1 MMGQRARVITFI
13 GGGFSASATVIH
25 LLRATTT
32 QPLHLVM
39 VEPAPVIGPGRA
51 YAARSHPY
59 ILNVP
64 AARMSLFEDEPG
76 DFLAFARQTL
86 GRVDGQDFL
95 PRSLYGEYV
104 ATRLRE
110 AIEQR
115 CDPTQV
121 DIRHDTAVDLS
132 RHPDGHLT
140 VRLQSGSTLD
150 SDQVVLATG
159 TPAPQRL
166 AVLAGLEGD
175 PRCVMDPWGREP
187 LRRLPSP
194 VLVVGTG
201 LTAADMVCAQ
211 LALNPG
217 AEFHL
222 VSRRGRLPLPQA
234 DGRPGSA
241 GWQPALLDRELDRA
255 QSARAVVRAVRA
267 AAGAAADAGC
277 DWRDVVTHV
286 RHRLPRLWQ
295 HASVA
300 ERRRFLRHVAPSWE
314 IHRHRLPHAIHERL
328 EALSRTGQLTI
339 HAGALDSV
347 RPAGGALRVRFRP
360 RFASVAEELVV
371 GSVINC
377 TSPDYRA
384 AAAADPLTRS
394 LLAQGLV
401 AADPCGLGWRTGP
414 DAQLLDAAGR
424 AVPGLHYVG
433 PRLRATHWEATAVA
447 ELRTHAA
454 RLAETLRRG

>member
-1 MMGQRARVITFI
+1 MGQRTRVITFI
-13 GGGFSASATVIH
+13 GGGFCASTTVIH
-25 LLRATTT
+25 LLRATRT
-32 QPLHLVM
+32 QPLHLVV

-51 YAARSHPY
+51 YAARPHPY

-64 AARMSLFEDEPG
+64 AAGMSLFEDEPG
-76 DFLAFARQTL
+76 DFVAFAREAL
-86 GRVDGQDFL
+86 GAVDGQDFL

-115 CDPTQV
+115 RGPTRV
-121 DIRHDTAVDLS
+121 EIRHDTAVDLR
-132 RHPDGHLT
+132 RHPAGHLT
-140 VRLQSGSTLD
+140 VRLQGGATLD

-159 TPAPQRL
+159 TPAPQQL
-166 AVLAGLEGD
+166 AMLAGLEGD

-187 LRRLPSP
+187 PRLLPSP
-194 VLVVGTG
+194 VLLVGTG
-201 LTAADMVCAQ
+201 LTAADRVCAQ

-217 AEFHL
+217 TEFHL

-234 DGRPGSA
+234 DGRLGPA

-255 QSARAVVRAVRA
+255 QGTRAMVRAVRA
-267 AAGAAADAGC
+267 AARAAADAGC

-300 ERRRFLRHVAPSWE
+300 EQRRFLRHVAPLWE
-314 IHRHRLPHAIHERL
+314 IHRHRLPHVIHARL
-328 EALSRTGQLTI
+328 EALSRTGQVTV
-339 HAGALDSV
+339 HAGTLLSAQ
-347 RPAGGALRVRFRP
+347 PADTALRVRFRP
-360 RFASVAEELVV
+360 RFAATAEELVV
-371 GSVINC
+371 GSIVNC

-384 AAAADPLTRS
+384 RAATDPLTRS

-401 AADPCGLGWRTGP
+401 AEDPCGLGWRLGP
-414 DAQLLDAAGR
+414 DAELLDAAGG

-433 PRLRATHWEATAVA
+433 PRRRATDWEATAVA

-454 RLAETLRRG
+454 RLAARLGGR